1 MKNSRETVIHCLT
14 EVFDRGGY
22 SQLVL
27 DSAMRH
33 DELSAQDRAF
43 CSALFYGV
51 VERRI
56 TLDWVIGQY
65 SRDKVEELSPV
76 VREIL
81 RSAFYQLIFMPSVP
95 ESAVVD
101 ESVKLCRIFHME
113 VASGFVNGILRT
125 FLRSERAF
133 QMPKHS
139 VHALSVQYSV
149 PEELLSLWNTVYGKE
164 QTPLIL
170 QGCHTPPP
178 TFARVNTQRTSA
190 EALIAQLADEGV
202 TAEKTS
208 LPAALRLGSF
218 GDLSLLPSFCA
229 GLFHIQD
236 LSSQKCAE
244 ALDAKPGMRVLDVC
258 SAPGG
263 KSFTIAQGMENN
275 GELLCCDAAPNRLRL
290 VREGAE
296 RLGLTMIKC
305 RTNDAT
311 VADPTLGTFDRI
323 LCDVPCSGYGV
334 LRRKPE
340 IRYKPLAEASELPA
354 LQKAILMTTAMYLA
368 PGGRLIYSTCTLN
381 PRENE
386 LVVRAFLAEHPDFT
400 ADGEA
405 VTSFP
410 QRDGGDGFF
419 YAPLRRK
426 A

>member
-1 MKNSRETVIHCLT
+1 MKNSRETVVRCLT
-14 EVFDRGGY
+14 EVFDRAGY

-27 DSAMRH
+27 DSAMRR

-65 SRDKVEELSPV
+65 SRNKVEELSPA

-81 RSAFYQLIFMPSVP
+81 RSAFYQLMFMPSVP

-101 ESVKLCRIFHME
+101 EAVKLCRTFRME
-113 VASGFVNGILRT
+113 VAAGFVNGTLRT
-125 FLRSERAF
+125 FLRAGCAF
-133 QMPKHS
+133 EMPKHS
-139 VHALSVQYSV
+139 VHALSVQYSI

-164 QTPLIL
+164 KTLAIL
-170 QGCHTPPP
+170 LGCHTPPP
-178 TFARVNTQRTSA
+178 VFARVNPCRTDVD
-190 EALIAQLADEGV
+190 ALIARLADEGV
-202 TAEKTS
+202 TAEKTT
-208 LPAALRLGSF
+208 LPHALRLQSF
-218 GDLSLLPSFCA
+218 GDLHALPAFCE

-236 LSSQKCAE
+236 LSSQRCAE
-244 ALDAKPGMRVLDVC
+244 ALEAAPGMRVLDVC

-263 KSFTIAQGMENN
+263 KSFTLAEIMNN
-275 GELLCCDAAPNRLRL
+275 EGELLCCDSAPNRLHL
-290 VREGAE
+290 VREGAQ
-296 RLGLTMIKC
+296 RLGLSMIKC
-305 RTNDAT
+305 QTRDAS
-311 VADPTLGTFDRI
+311 VPDDTLGLFDRI

-340 IRYKPLAEASELPA
+340 IRYKPLAEARELPA
-354 LQKAILMTTAMYLA
+354 LQKAILTASAAHLA

-381 PRENE
+381 PGENA
-386 LVVRAFLAEHPDFT
+386 LVVRAFLAEHPDFE
-400 ADGEA
+400 AAGEA

-410 QRDGGDGFF
+410 EREGGDGFF